1 MQCIPLMKVNTI
13 VQGNHG
19 NSGYVVLQA
28 SESQNNLAMIK
39 TSGHWIEVFNFSAIS
54 HGIVEVFIQLTPC
67 IKFFPSHKFNT

>member
-54 HGIVEVFIQLTPC
+54 HWILRGLHTINALDSFLSEP
-67 IKFFPSHKFNT
+67 